1 MMCPRKV
8 KFNKIFRGKIKSY
21 EYQVSKLVFG
31 TIGIKALKS
40 ARISATQLE
49 TVRKLILKKLKSK
62 SKIWMRVFPYLP
74 VTAKPT
80 EVRMGKGKG
89 SLAYWC
95 CPVQAGRILIE
106 LSDISGSTRQE
117 ILRIIKYKFSV
128 PVKMVSF

>member
-8 KFNKIFRGKIKSY
+8 KFNKMFRGKIKSY
-21 EYQVSKLVFG
+21 EYQVSTLVFG
-31 TIGIKALKS
+31 TVGIKALKS

-106 LSDISGSTRQE
+106 LSDISGSTRQD

-128 PVKMVSF
+128 PVKIVSL